1 MSILPF
7 CAGAGQVKTT
17 PPLGTRINGD
27 FVTHYANFIHDDLY
41 AKALVL
47 QNGDVTLAMVVV
59 DICIMPKDFLDATK
73 IEIERVTGIP
83 VTNILISSTHT
94 HAAGSVADVHLG
106 SVDPAYEKKLPGLIT
121 EAVQL
126 AVAQLRPARI
136 AFGSVSAPEHLLC
149 RRYEMA
155 EGYTSLN
162 PVTGE
167 PDLIKTNPFGG
178 EEFIMKSIAPTDP
191 ELGYLAITGADGQ
204 WIGLL
209 GNYSLHY
216 VGDWEN
222 GTISADYF
230 GVFADR
236 LTDELGAPAN
246 GFVCMM
252 SNGTSGDVNI
262 WDFKDRERYPKAHFE
277 KSKLIGTDLADKIL
291 QDLPNLSWQDNPQL
305 GVLYHEAD
313 VDVVKPSPEQL
324 VSAGITVS
332 EARYEDIVIDQ
343 VGLRQIY
350 AREQLLLNEFPA
362 KMSCPVQ
369 AIRIG
374 DGVIGAL
381 AGEFFSET
389 GLNLKKN
396 VNQGHYFTITM
407 ANGNV
412 GYVPPA
418 SEIAKGGYETW
429 RCRYSC
435 LVPGAEETIREKL
448 LLLVQ
453 QLTVDM

>member
-167 PDLIKTNPFGG
+167 PDLIKTN
-178 EEFIMKSIAPTDP
+178 
-191 ELGYLAITGADGQ
+191 
-204 WIGLL
+204 
-209 GNYSLHY
+209 
-216 VGDWEN
+216 
-222 GTISADYF
+222 
-230 GVFADR
+230 
-236 LTDELGAPAN
+236 
-246 GFVCMM
+246 
-252 SNGTSGDVNI
+252 
-262 WDFKDRERYPKAHFE
+262 
-277 KSKLIGTDLADKIL
+277 
-291 QDLPNLSWQDNPQL
+291 
-305 GVLYHEAD
+305 
-313 VDVVKPSPEQL
+313 
-324 VSAGITVS
+324 
-332 EARYEDIVIDQ
+332 
-343 VGLRQIY
+343 
-350 AREQLLLNEFPA
+350 
-362 KMSCPVQ
+362 
-369 AIRIG
+369 
-374 DGVIGAL
+374 
-381 AGEFFSET
+381 
-389 GLNLKKN
+389 
-396 VNQGHYFTITM
+396 
-407 ANGNV
+407 
-412 GYVPPA
+412 
-418 SEIAKGGYETW
+418 
-429 RCRYSC
+429 
-435 LVPGAEETIREKL
+435 
-448 LLLVQ
+448 
-453 QLTVDM
+453 

>member
-1 MSILPF
+1 MSTPPF
-7 CAGAGQVKTT
+7 CAGAAQVKTT

-47 QNGDVTLAMVVV
+47 QNGEVTVAMVVV
-59 DICIMPKDFLDATK
+59 DICIMPKDFLDQTK
-73 IEIERVTGIP
+73 VEIEKVTGIP
-83 VTNILISSTHT
+83 FAHILISSTHT

-106 SVDPAYEKKLPGLIT
+106 STDPAYAKKLPGLIVS
-121 EAVQL
+121 AVQQ
-126 AVAQLRPARI
+126 AIAKMRPATI
-136 AFGSVSAPEHLLC
+136 GFGSVAAPEHLLC

-155 EGYTSLN
+155 EGYTPFN

-167 PDLIKTNPFGG
+167 PDQIKTNPFGV
-178 EEFIMKSIAPTDP
+178 EDFIVKGIAPTDP
-191 ELGYLAITGADGQ
+191 ELGYLAVKDMDGQ

-209 GNYSLHY
+209 ANYSLHY

-230 GVFADR
+230 GVFAAQ
-236 LTDELGAPAN
+236 LTEKIQAPA

-262 WDFKDRERYPKAHFE
+262 WDFKDSERYPKAHFE
-277 KSKLIGTDLADKIL
+277 KSKVIGTDLADKVF
-291 QDLPNLSWQDNPQL
+291 QDLPGISWQENPQL
-305 GVLYHEAD
+305 SVLYHETEI
-313 VDVVKPSPEQL
+313 DVVKPSPQQL
-324 VSAGITVS
+324 LSARQIVSA
-332 EARYEDIVIDQ
+332 AHYEDIVIDQ
-343 VGLRQIY
+343 DGLRQIY
-350 AREQLLLNEFPA
+350 AREQLLLDEFPD
-362 KMSCPVQ
+362 KGICPVQ

-374 DGVIGAL
+374 HGVIGAL

-389 GLNLKKN
+389 GLYLKEN
-396 VNQGHYFTITM
+396 ITQGPYFTITM

-418 SEIAKGGYETW
+418 AEIAKGGYETW

-435 LVPGAEETIREKL
+435 LVPGAEKAIREKL
-448 LLLVQ
+448 LSLVQ